1 MLDGEK
7 KETFQADTEITWVEF
22 RDRVA
27 GILGNPQ
34 EVRLSGKIASDGKWA
49 VLNGVEGLE
58 EVMRRVFQKA
68 SNARTK
74 PVGLEVKNTA
84 VSLSTLRNKR
94 K

>member
-1 MLDGEK
+1 M
-7 KETFQADTEITWVEF
+7 IMY
-22 RDRVA
+22 VA

-34 EVRLSGKIASDGKWA
+34 EVHLSGKITSNGKWA

-58 EVMRRVFQKA
+58 EVMHWVFQKA

-74 PVGLEVKNTA
+74 PVGLEVKNMA
-84 VSLSTLRNKR
+84 VSLFILQNKR